1 MNHRTPDPTAPGRR
15 RLLAG
20 GGALLLA
27 MTAGPLLAARSGGP
41 GPRDDGRNPSGAPR
55 TSPSPSPASGWM
67 PGVVRRPLERNF
79 VVGDRD
85 AQRGLVLHVQEGEG
99 SLYEYFNTP
108 GIKASSH
115 FWVSQSGETEQYV
128 SVLDRAWAQVDGNG
142 SWASVETSG
151 FGTRTLTEA
160 QVDAVSRIYAWGAG
174 THGWPAS
181 ISDAPDQRG
190 LGTHSMGGASWGGHE
205 CPGTLRAGQ
214 RTEIIRR
221 VKEGLKAGLP
231 RAG

>member
-1 MNHRTPDPTAPGRR
+1 MNHRNPDPSAPDRR

-27 MTAGPLLAARSGGP
+27 LTAGPLLATRSGAP
-41 GPRDDGRNPSGAPR
+41 APRDDGDPSGVPRAPA
-55 TSPSPSPASGWM
+55 SLSPASGWM

-79 VVGDRD
+79 VVGERD

-99 SLYEYFNTP
+99 SLYERFNSP

-151 FGTRTLTEA
+151 FATRALTEA
-160 QVDAVSRIYAWGAG
+160 QVDAVSRIYAWGCG
-174 THGWPAS
+174 THGWPPS
-181 ISDAPDQRG
+181 ISDSPGQPG
-190 LGTHSMGGASWGGHE
+190 LGTHAMGGAPWGAHA

-214 RTEIIRR
+214 RSDILRR
-221 VKEGLKAGLP
+221 VREGLPLAG
-231 RAG
+231 

>member
-1 MNHRTPDPTAPGRR
+1 MKHRNPDRSTPGRR

-20 GGALLLA
+20 GGALFLA
-27 MTAGPLLAARSGGP
+27 VTAGPLLAARSGREPDPQDDHRTPSG
-41 GPRDDGRNPSGAPR
+41 GPRS
-55 TSPSPSPASGWM
+55 SSPSPASGWM
-67 PGVVRRPLERNF
+67 PGVTRRPLERNF

-99 SLYEYFNTP
+99 SLYERFNTP

-128 SVLDRAWAQVDGNG
+128 SVLDRAWTQVDGNG

-160 QVDAVSRIYAWGAG
+160 QVDAVSRIYAWGSG
-174 THGWPAS
+174 THGWPPS
-181 ISDAPDQRG
+181 ISDAPDQPG
-190 LGTHSMGGASWGGHE
+190 LGTHSMGGVSWGAHQ

-221 VKEGLKAGLP
+221 VKAGLP
-231 RAG
+231 LTG

>member
-1 MNHRTPDPTAPGRR
+1 MNHRSPDPSTPGRR

-27 MTAGPLLAARSGGP
+27 MTAGPLLAARSGEP
-41 GPRDDGRNPSGAPR
+41 DPRDDGPGPSEAPR
-55 TSPSPSPASGWM
+55 SPAAPDPASGWM
-67 PGVVRRPLERNF
+67 PGAVRRPLERNF
-79 VVGDRD
+79 VVGERD

-99 SLYEYFNTP
+99 SLYERFNSP

-115 FWVSQSGETEQYV
+115 FWVSRSGETEQYV

-151 FGTRTLTEA
+151 FDTRALTEE
-160 QVDAVSRIYAWGAG
+160 QVDAVSRIYTWGCG
-174 THGWPAS
+174 THGWPLS
-181 ISDAPDQRG
+181 VSDSPDQPG
-190 LGTHSMGGASWGGHE
+190 LGTHAMGGAPWGAHE

-221 VKEGLKAGLP
+221 VREGLPLAG
-231 RAG
+231 

>member
-1 MNHRTPDPTAPGRR
+1 MKHRSPDPTAPGRR

-27 MTAGPLLAARSGGP
+27 MSAGPLLVARSGEP
-41 GPRDDGRNPSGAPR
+41 DPPDEDRNPSGATR
-55 TSPSPSPASGWM
+55 TSPSPASGWM
-67 PGVVRRPLERNF
+67 PGVIRRPLERNF

-99 SLYEYFNTP
+99 SLYERFNEP

-151 FGTRTLTEA
+151 FGTRKLTEA
-160 QVDAVSRIYAWGAG
+160 QVDAVSRIYAWGAAA
-174 THGWPAS
+174 HGWPAS
-181 ISDAPDQRG
+181 ISDAPDQPG
-190 LGTHSMGGASWGGHE
+190 LGTHSMGGASWGAHA

-221 VKEGLKAGLP
+221 VKEGLPLAG
-231 RAG
+231 

>member
-1 MNHRTPDPTAPGRR
+1 MKHRTPGPSAPDRR

-20 GGALLLA
+20 GGALLVV
-27 MTAGPLLAARSGGP
+27 MTAGPLLAARPGGS
-41 GPRDDGRNPSGAPR
+41 GPRDGDRAPSGAPR
-55 TSPSPSPASGWM
+55 ASSSSSPSPASGWM
-67 PGVVRRPLERNF
+67 PGATRRPLERNF

-99 SLYEYFNTP
+99 SLYERFNTP

-115 FWVSQSGETEQYV
+115 FWVSQDGETEQYV

-151 FGTRTLTEA
+151 FATRPLTEA
-160 QVDAVSRIYAWGAG
+160 QIDSVSRIYAWGAA
-174 THGWPAS
+174 THGWPPS
-181 ISDAPDQRG
+181 VSDAPGLPG
-190 LGTHSMGGASWGGHE
+190 LGIHSMGGAAWGAHE

-221 VKEGLKAGLP
+221 VKDGRPPAG
-231 RAG
+231 